1 MSRKRRYRILL
12 IFILLLWSVLIIH
25 EMETFGYFLHSLFTI
40 SFTKVLLIL
49 GLIGLVALRVYSRI
63 VRHEHLYRDFDLDEN
78 TITSEPVRVA
88 TFTDNYLP
96 YIGGVPISIQRL
108 SQGLLKKGSA
118 VKIFAP
124 SYGNGH
130 TEKDDDLVYRCRTFF
145 LGKKMRFPITDIF
158 SRRLEKELS
167 GFKPDLVHVHHPF
180 WLGNKGR
187 KLARKSGIP
196 VVFTYHTRLERY
208 MHNVP
213 LPGSALKET
222 FAHYL
227 VKRFANRCD
236 AIIAPSFSTE
246 EYLRRLGV
254 LPVIATI
261 PTGIELQDYSLCSS
275 DEVRDFRSRYAA
287 NCENLLISVCR
298 LAREKNVDF
307 MINGLVKVR
316 ERTSVPFRCILVG
329 DGPER
334 ARLEGR
340 VAETSMG
347 DNIFFA
353 GAMEPSEVVRAY
365 LASDLFVFASTT
377 ETQGMVLLEAMAGGC
392 PVVAV
397 SSSGVYDVIEDG
409 FNGFKVPENI
419 ESWAN
424 SIILLL
430 ENRGL
435 MDTLSGNSKEFVEK
449 YSGDKIAEKVLRLY
463 RRTLLIKQADA

>member
-1 MSRKRRYRILL
+1 
-12 IFILLLWSVLIIH
+12 
-25 EMETFGYFLHSLFTI
+25 
-40 SFTKVLLIL
+40 
-49 GLIGLVALRVYSRI
+49 
-63 VRHEHLYRDFDLDEN
+63 
-78 TITSEPVRVA
+78 
-88 TFTDNYLP
+88 
-96 YIGGVPISIQRL
+96 
-108 SQGLLKKGSA
+108 
-118 VKIFAP
+118 
-124 SYGNGH
+124 
-130 TEKDDDLVYRCRTFF
+130 
-145 LGKKMRFPITDIF
+145 
-158 SRRLEKELS
+158 
-167 GFKPDLVHVHHPF
+167 
-180 WLGNKGR
+180 
-187 KLARKSGIP
+187 
-196 VVFTYHTRLERY
+196 
-208 MHNVP
+208 
-213 LPGSALKET
+213 
-222 FAHYL
+222 
-227 VKRFANRCD
+227 
-236 AIIAPSFSTE
+236 
-246 EYLRRLGV
+246 
-254 LPVIATI
+254 
-261 PTGIELQDYSLCSS
+261 
-275 DEVRDFRSRYAA
+275 
-287 NCENLLISVCR
+287 
-298 LAREKNVDF
+298 

-334 ARLEGR
+334 ARLERKVTESG
-340 VAETSMG
+340 MG
-347 DNIFFA
+347 DSIFFT